1 MAKRNALGKGL
12 SALIPGAEEE
22 EFESTESLPDIPP
35 EMVRGVAEIRV
46 GDIEP
51 NPHQPRTEFDP
62 EAVEELA
69 GSIREKGIIQ
79 PISVRRFGSGYQLIA
94 GERRLRAAQLANL
107 EVVPA
112 QILDIGTDEEMME
125 ISLIENVQREDLNP
139 IEEARAYRALME
151 ECFLTQEEVA
161 QKVSKDRTTITNTLR
176 LLNLSVEVRDALQE
190 KQISMGHARAL
201 LGLENENL
209 QGTICR
215 QIIAEGLSVRR
226 GEALFKAY
234 REGSAEKGSPP
245 RSTKDPQTRSIEEE
259 LQRQFGTAVNIS
271 RKGQKGRIEIEFYT
285 NEDLER
291 LLDLLQGQQY

>member
-35 EMVRGVAEIRV
+35 ETVRSVAEIRV

-51 NPHQPRTEFDP
+51 NPHQPRTEFAP

-112 QILDIGTDEEMME
+112 QILDIRTDEEMME

-139 IEEARAYRALME
+139 IE
-151 ECFLTQEEVA
+151 
-161 QKVSKDRTTITNTLR
+161 
-176 LLNLSVEVRDALQE
+176 
-190 KQISMGHARAL
+190 
-201 LGLENENL
+201 
-209 QGTICR
+209 
-215 QIIAEGLSVRR
+215 
-226 GEALFKAY
+226 
-234 REGSAEKGSPP
+234 
-245 RSTKDPQTRSIEEE
+245 
-259 LQRQFGTAVNIS
+259 
-271 RKGQKGRIEIEFYT
+271 
-285 NEDLER
+285 
-291 LLDLLQGQQY
+291 